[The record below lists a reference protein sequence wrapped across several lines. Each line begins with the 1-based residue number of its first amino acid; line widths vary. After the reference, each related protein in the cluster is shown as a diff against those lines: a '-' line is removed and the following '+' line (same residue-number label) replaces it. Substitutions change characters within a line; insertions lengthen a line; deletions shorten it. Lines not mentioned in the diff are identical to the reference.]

1 MGLIRVRDFAK
12 ECGCTPQNI
21 YKHIRNYATELDGHV
36 LDSARGKLLDE
47 FACDFIREAMYPREL
62 DTGSEVTKMAQE
74 LAELRA
80 AFMKLGQE
88 NLRIASELLQT
99 QGERDRALLDLQQH
113 RKLLQAAEDA
123 EEARQAELAKAHQEA
138 SEVARRAAENE
149 KILEGF
155 IQDAKAEIAAL
166 SEEKALADARAAE
179 EAKRADAAEADNAA
193 LKGRGLL
200 ARIFRK
206 GE

>member
-123 EEARQAELAKAHQEA
+123 EEARQAELAKAHQD
-138 SEVARRAAENE
+138 AADATE
-149 KILEGF
+149 
-155 IQDAKAEIAAL
+155 QAKA
-166 SEEKALADARAAE
+166 ADARAE
-179 EAKRADAAEADNAA
+179 EQARRADAAEADNAA
-193 LKGRGLL
+193 LRGRGLL

>member
-1 MGLIRVRDFAK
+1 MGLIRIRDFAK

-21 YKHIRNYATELDGHV
+21 YKHIRNNPTELEGHV

-47 FACDFIREAMYPREL
+47 FACNFIREAMYPREL

-74 LAELRA
+74 LADLRS
-80 AFMKLGQE
+80 AFMQLGQE
-88 NLRIASELLQT
+88 NLRISSELLQT
-99 QGERDRALLDLQQH
+99 QGERDRAFLELKHYQ
-113 RKLLQAAEDA
+113 KLLRAAEDT
-123 EEARQAELAKAHQEA
+123 EEVRKAELAQARQEA

-166 SEEKALADARAAE
+166 GEEKAKADARAE
-179 EAKRADAAEADNAA
+179 AAEADNAA

>member
-88 NLRIASELLQT
+88 ILRIASELLQT

-123 EEARQAELAKAHQEA
+123 EEARQAELAKATRTPLTPRSRPRQQTPGQR
-138 SEVARRAAENE
+138 SRP
-149 KILEGF
+149 
-155 IQDAKAEIAAL
+155 
-166 SEEKALADARAAE
+166 
-179 EAKRADAAEADNAA
+179 
-193 LKGRGLL
+193 
-200 ARIFRK
+200 
-206 GE
+206 GEQTPQRPTTPL

>member
-21 YKHIRNYATELDGHV
+21 YKHVRNYATELEGHV

-88 NLRIASELLQT
+88 NLRISSELLQT
-99 QGERDRALLDLQQH
+99 QGERDRAVLELQHH
-113 RKLLQAAEDA
+113 RKLLQAAEDS
-123 EEARQAELAKAHQEA
+123 EEARKAELDRVRQEA
-138 SEVARRAAENE
+138 
-149 KILEGF
+149 KLLEGF
-155 IQDAKAEIAAL
+155 IADAKTEIATL
-166 SEEKALADARAAE
+166 GEEKAQADARAAE
-179 EAKRADAAEADNAA
+179 AEAQNVA
-193 LKGRGLL
+193 LKNRNWFERLT
-200 ARIFRK
+200 RK